1 MTGMA
6 ILKQRALEAQHLQEI
21 EGNPFD
27 AEDHAVFA
35 AFERQGLSLD
45 AQEEAV
51 LADARKVAQM
61 QGTAPVR
68 HVPAAE

>member
-6 ILKQRALEAQHLQEI
+6 TLKQRALEARHLQVI

-27 AEDHAVFA
+27 AEDDALFA
-35 AFERQGLSLD
+35 AFERQGLNLD
-45 AQEEAV
+45 EQEEAV
-51 LADARKVAQM
+51 LAEARKVAQM